1 MLARLA
7 LAFVLIPLLELVL
20 LIQLGQWVGVW
31 PTVGLVVLTGV
42 VGAALA
48 RAEGLRTLR
57 AFQREVAA
65 GRLPGTPLLDG
76 VAILVGA
83 AFLLTP
89 GLLTDV
95 AGFSLLLPPTRR
107 LIRRY
112 VRRRIE
118 AGLEA
123 GTIRIGVA
131 QMRGGG
137 MWTGRAGTD
146 GPDAPRADDP
156 DGLDPHNEVR
166 VDASAG

>member
-42 VGAALA
+42 VGASLA
-48 RAEGLRTLR
+48 RAEGVRTLR
-57 AFQREVAA
+57 AFQREVAE

-76 VAILVGA
+76 LAILVGG

-123 GTIRIGVA
+123 GTIRVGVA
-131 QMRGGG
+131 GMGGG
-137 MWTGRAGTD
+137 GIWTGGVATD
-146 GPDAPRADDP
+146 APDADDTH
-156 DGLDPHNEVR
+156 GLDPRDEIR
-166 VDASAG
+166 VDASAE